1 MKETMSETMSETKDI
16 ILLAAGGTGG
26 HMFPASALAEK
37 LKQQNYELRL
47 ATDKRGMAYVA
58 KLEAMRV
65 HELPAATIYTGGL
78 MALPAKIFILFWSF
92 LRALGL
98 LLRMKPKLIVGFGG
112 YPSFGPVMAGLVLRI
127 PVLVH
132 EQNAVL
138 GRVNRLAARMGA
150 YVATSYGS
158 TKNIPIKATTRLR
171 RTGNPLR
178 PNVLQAANSAYQ
190 PPGDGR
196 MFELLVFGGSQGASV
211 FAEILPQA
219 VMQLPEQHQR
229 RLRVVHQARLSD
241 MRHLLDEYGKA
252 PVQIEIR
259 DFFNDLPMRMR
270 QAHLVVARGG
280 ASTIA
285 EITAL
290 AVPSIIIPL
299 PGSLDQDQAHNVRDL
314 AKAGGADLMPQD
326 KFTADGLSEKL
337 RRLIDDPDALL
348 GMSKKAGG
356 LSELDATGR
365 LSRYSVCL
373 ARDLPVQI
381 EPSKNAKPGEANG

>member
-1 MKETMSETMSETKDI
+1 MSDQKDI

-26 HMFPASALAEK
+26 HMFPASALAET
-37 LKQQNYELRL
+37 LKQEGYEVRL
-47 ATDKRGMAYVA
+47 ATDARGMAYVP

-65 HELPAATIYTGGL
+65 HQIPAATIYTGGL
-78 MALPAKIFILFWSF
+78 LALPSKIFILFWSF

-98 LLRMKPKLIVGFGG
+98 LLRMRPKLIVGFGG

-150 YVATSYGS
+150 YVATSYAS
-158 TKNIPIKATTRLR
+158 TKNMPASATTRLR

-178 PNVLQAANSAYQ
+178 PEVLRIANSAYQ

-211 FAEILPQA
+211 FADILPQA
-219 VMQLPEQHQR
+219 VLQLPEEQQR

-241 MRHLLDEYGKA
+241 MRQLLEEYGKA

-259 DFFNDLPMRMR
+259 DFFDDLPMRMR

-280 ASTIA
+280 ASTMA
-285 EITAL
+285 EISAL
-290 AVPSIIIPL
+290 AVPSIIVPL

-314 AKAGGADLMPQD
+314 AKTGGAVLMPQNE
-326 KFTADGLSEKL
+326 FSVAALSEKL
-337 RRLIDDPDALL
+337 RRMIGNPGTLQ
-348 GMSKKAGG
+348 GMSKKAARA
-356 LSELDATGR
+356 SELDATGR
-365 LSRYSVCL
+365 LGRYSVCL
-373 ARDLPVQI
+373 AKDLPVQI
-381 EPSKNAKPGEANG
+381 EPPKNVEPGGVNG